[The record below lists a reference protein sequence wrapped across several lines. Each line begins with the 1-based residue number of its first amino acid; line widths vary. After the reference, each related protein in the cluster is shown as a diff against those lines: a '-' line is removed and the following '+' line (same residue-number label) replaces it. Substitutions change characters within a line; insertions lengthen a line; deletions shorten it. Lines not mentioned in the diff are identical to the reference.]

1 MNTSKTIIV
10 TKTIK
15 ENLRA
20 LSEARLRIK
29 EWEEWRLEAEAAIL
43 KEVQEQGVVFPEVGT
58 LPVGDNWCL
67 MFVKVRE
74 YVQGCLVEF
83 VEKHPGIAST
93 LFKVEWKPVSKEAID
108 SFLVSGH
115 PAAEELTSCFKE
127 RANKPMFRAK

>member
-1 MNTSKTIIV
+1 MNTNNTVVV

-20 LSEARLRIK
+20 IGEARLRIK
-29 EWEEWRLEAEAAIL
+29 EWEEWQRAAEAAIL
-43 KEVQEQGVVFPEVGT
+43 QEVQEQGVVFPEAGT

-83 VEKHPGIAST
+83 VEKHPGIAAT
-93 LFKVEWKPVSKEAID
+93 LFRVEWKPVSKEAID

-115 PAAEELTSCFKE
+115 PAAGELASCFKE
-127 RANKPMFRAK
+127 RANKPSFRAK

>member
-67 MFVKVRE
+67 MFVKVRS
-74 YVQGCLVEF
+74 YVQGCVAQF
-83 VEKHPGIAST
+83 VKRHPDIAGT
-93 LFKVEWKPVSKEAID
+93 LFRVEWKPVSKDAID
-108 SFLVSGH
+108 SFLASGH
-115 PAAEELTSCFKE
+115 PAVGELTSCFEE
-127 RANKPMFRAK
+127 RANKPSFRAK